1 MRIDQQVRLSTN
13 VIAAISRIFL
23 EHFLPNDKLWL
34 FGSRVDI
41 SKKGGDIDLYIET
54 NIDIYDIAFDKKIAF
69 LLNLKKEIGDQKID
83 VVLRIIS
90 SDHHLPIDEVAKSK
104 GVRLV

>member
-34 FGSRVDI
+34 FGSRVVI

-54 NIDIYDIAFDKKIAF
+54 NIDIYDIAFDKKIVILVFFYYYLQILKLRKTFHYQYF
-69 LLNLKKEIGDQKID
+69 LELKKQK
-83 VVLRIIS
+83 
-90 SDHHLPIDEVAKSK
+90 
-104 GVRLV
+104 